1 MSHVNTIQYIA
12 SFNDGIFFLI
22 VTTYGGMDL
31 GKWENSGF
39 YCSLIKIDSLFLLD
53 YSKNIFNQIM
63 RAVNYLYE
71 KGLAHGDLG
80 FGNILLNKEG
90 QVSLA
95 DFGQTSKMT
104 REKEAT
110 ECLALG
116 RILYRMQTGKEYVST
131 GRRALASQFDSLE
144 SSSDLLDLI
153 KALLE
158 KTLST
163 LNGIMEH
170 R

>member
-1 MSHVNTIQYIA
+1 
-12 SFNDGIFFLI
+12 
-22 VTTYGGMDL
+22 
-31 GKWENSGF
+31 
-39 YCSLIKIDSLFLLD
+39 
-53 YSKNIFNQIM
+53 
-63 RAVNYLYE
+63 
-71 KGLAHGDLG
+71 
-80 FGNILLNKEG
+80 
-90 QVSLA
+90 
-95 DFGQTSKMT
+95 
-104 REKEAT
+104 
-110 ECLALG
+110 
-116 RILYRMQTGKEYVST
+116 MQTGKEYVST